1 MRQIAYWA
9 ARMVPSEVAWR
20 RFLETCAVGFWLL
33 LLGGLAFFSVRAI
46 DTGLTE
52 LSVYR
57 VLGYIPDS
65 GMAAVLAWLSG
76 GFIGAVWAAYLAI
89 RALIILLNGLSRI
102 NKGGSLSGQ
111 LANGFYPLFAFA
123 AMVGLATGAYFAF
136 HYTITEAIPDFVAT
150 PDNPLGYDAE
160 RMEMWSNTLLP
171 PLGGALAAM
180 GALYLALRLVADA
193 VKHFLRAD
201 GVISE
206 PRKDGVI
213 SKPQGNNPPGQP
225 SAKPPGPH
233 PQNRVLWRRD

>member
-1 MRQIAYWA
+1 MAWQIAYWA

-52 LSVYR
+52 LSIYR

-65 GMAAVLAWLSG
+65 GMAAVLAWLGG
-76 GFIGAVWAAYLAI
+76 GFVGAVWAAYLAI
-89 RALIILLNGLSRI
+89 RALIILLSGLNHI

-123 AMVGLATGAYFAF
+123 AMLGLATGAYFAF

-150 PDNPLGYDAE
+150 PEQPMGFRGYE
-160 RMEMWSNTLLP
+160 SQKWSNALLP

-193 VKHFLRAD
+193 VKHFLRMD
-201 GVISE
+201 GVS
-206 PRKDGVI
+206 
-213 SKPQGNNPPGQP
+213 Q
-225 SAKPPGPH
+225 
-233 PQNRVLWRRD
+233 

>member
-1 MRQIAYWA
+1 MRQMAWQIAYWA

-20 RFLETCAVGFWLL
+20 RFCETCAVGFWLL

-52 LSVYR
+52 LSIYR

-65 GMAAVLAWLSG
+65 GIAAVLAWLGG
-76 GFIGAVWAAYLAI
+76 GFVGAVWAAYLAI
-89 RALIILLNGLSRI
+89 RALIILLSGLNHI

-123 AMVGLATGAYFAF
+123 AMLGLATGAYFAF
-136 HYTITEAIPDFVAT
+136 HYTITEAIPTYVAT
-150 PDNPLGYDAE
+150 TDSPGDPSSWRTARRTDAF
-160 RMEMWSNTLLP
+160 LP
-171 PLGGALAAM
+171 PIAGALAAM
-180 GALYLALRLVADA
+180 GALYLALRLIADA
-193 VKHFLRAD
+193 VKLFLRMD

-206 PRKDGVI
+206 PRKDGVVN
-213 SKPQGNNPPGQP
+213 KQRNKP
-225 SAKPPGPH
+225 SASH